1 MLVRTELRPSL
12 ANTKVLLTNDFL
24 RNLARH
30 SILVAPRN
38 FYTEKP
44 EWMSDNVYQALRK
57 LMLDGALSWRQMP
70 EKHANVTDVIHPW
83 PEDCPTRVEVVVAGE
98 GERAPLKCE
107 VTQPERFSETAAVT
121 DIKELLE
128 VPELLTDR
136 ADFWRKVV
144 EPLLDSL
151 KLRDRSVVISDLYLV
166 DHVARTQRRG
176 ENKGWGGLD
185 WLLMKINSNSVRN
198 GATTKVDLYGSV
210 EKGSDSQLE
219 SFTQQLRDW
228 VRDYPKLEVAVN
240 LVDRDLKT
248 QEPTV
253 WRAMHQR
260 FILVGESRGVVL
272 DQGLDSLTPVG
283 PRADEELH
291 SLAGVTFSSSWSY
304 RRKLG
309 EGKWNLLDLLQKRDL
324 VLERITVA

>member
-1 MLVRTELRPSL
+1 MLIRTELRPSL
-12 ANTKVLLTNDFL
+12 GNGRGLLTNDFL
-24 RNLARH
+24 RDLARH

-44 EWMSDNVYQALRK
+44 EWMSETVYRDLKQ
-57 LMLDGALSWRQMP
+57 LMSRGALSWRLMP
-70 EKHANVTDVIHPW
+70 EKHANVTDVVHPW
-83 PEDCPTRVEVVVAGE
+83 SEDSPTRVEVVVAGE

-107 VTQPERFSETAAVT
+107 VTQPERFRGTAAIT
-121 DIKELLE
+121 DIQELLE

-144 EPLLDSL
+144 EPLLDALRPSRRSL
-151 KLRDRSVVISDLYLV
+151 VISDLYLV

-176 ENKGWGGLD
+176 GNRGWGGLD

-198 GATTKVDLYGSV
+198 GATTQVALYGSF
-210 EKGSDSQLE
+210 EKESESQLE
-219 SFTQQLRDW
+219 SFTRQLRDW
-228 VRDYPKLEVAVN
+228 VRDYPELEVTVN

-260 FILVGESRGVVL
+260 FILVGKSRGVVL

-304 RRKLG
+304 RRQLG
-309 EGKWNLLDLLQKRDL
+309 EGKGDLLDLLQKRDL
-324 VLERITVA
+324 VLERITFS